1 PGNRHRRSAER
12 QAPGGLIMFARLRS
26 LWQAFWNR
34 SRFERDMDDEMRF
47 HLETRTDDLI
57 RSGLSRAEA
66 RRRAGIEFGCA
77 EAYQDRVRETRRVNW
92 LEDFAQDLRYGLRTL
107 QKSP

>member
-1 PGNRHRRSAER
+1 
-12 QAPGGLIMFARLRS
+12 MFARLRS
-26 LWQAFWNR
+26 LWQTFWNR

-57 RSGLSRAEA
+57 RSGLSPAEA

-77 EAYQDRVRETRRVNW
+77 GAYQDRVRETRRVNW
-92 LEDFAQDLRYGLRTL
+92 LEDFAQDRITVSAVCGRA
-107 QKSP
+107 PV